1 MAKRPFIRKQK
12 RRQHGTTFWDSEYKN
27 ASHLKLSTDASTD
40 LIKFTRWLTRQADT
54 GLFNNSNSV
63 LDVGCGNGRNLIYLA
78 STHGLSG
85 IGYDISTSAITSA
98 KAASAHLP
106 ITYTARSIA
115 GPLSVPDESQAL
127 VLDMMT
133 SHFLSATERR
143 VLRNEIYRVLVPGG
157 YLFMKTFLADE
168 DLHTRRL
175 LRDHPGKEP
184 GTYIHP
190 VIGVP
195 EYVYDEESLLG
206 FLGETFIIKKIYRSH
221 RHKLH
226 GQARKRRTI
235 AVYAQKDPFAK

>member
-1 MAKRPFIRKQK
+1 MPKRPFVRKQK
-12 RRQHGTTFWDSEYKN
+12 RRQHGATFWDHEYKN
-27 ASHLKLSTDASTD
+27 ASHLKLSAEASAD
-40 LIKFTRWLTRQADT
+40 LMKFTRWLTREADPT
-54 GLFNNSNSV
+54 TSISASV

-78 STHGLSG
+78 STYHMTGV
-85 IGYDISTSAITSA
+85 GYDISTTAIASA
-98 KAASAHLP
+98 KAASGDLP
-106 ITYTARSIA
+106 LTYTTRSIA
-115 GPLSVPDESQAL
+115 GPLNLPDASQDL

-133 SHFLSATERR
+133 SHFLSSRERTF
-143 VLRNEIYRVLVPGG
+143 LRDEIYRVLRPGG

-195 EYVYDEESLLG
+195 EYVYDEETLTN
-206 FLGETFIIKKIYRSH
+206 FLGETFLIKKIYRSH
-221 RHKLH
+221 KHRLH

-235 AVYAQKDPFAK
+235 SIYAQKDPFAD